1 MGYSTRIKNLACR
14 IILGRHFVAR
24 GPGDRE
30 AIAITFDDGPHPQFT
45 PMLLDLLESHGARG
59 TFFLIGEFAQ
69 ARPDIVRRMVAAGH
83 EIGNHS
89 MRHQAFALMATER
102 QIAEIAEAERV
113 LAGFDGRDSHW
124 FRPPQGRVTPR
135 MLLEL
140 GRRRHS
146 VAMWSLDSFDYR
158 GHGVETILRRF
169 ESRRVAPGEVV
180 LFHDD
185 NACTV
190 EALAKLLPAWRER
203 GFAFPTLSE
212 LVSGDG
218 PLGEKT

>member
-14 IILGRHFVAR
+14 VILGRHFVAR
-24 GPGDRE
+24 GRGDRHE
-30 AIAITFDDGPHPQFT
+30 IAITFDDGPHPQFT

-59 TFFLIGEFAQ
+59 TFFLIGEFAK
-69 ARPDIVRRMVAAGH
+69 ARPELVRRMVAGGH

-89 MRHQAFALMATER
+89 MRHQAFARMSSEHQA
-102 QIAEIAEAERV
+102 AEIAEADR
-113 LAGFDGRDSHW
+113 LLTGFDGRDDHW
-124 FRPPQGRVTPR
+124 FRPPQGKVTPR
-135 MLLEL
+135 MLLDL
-140 GRRRHS
+140 GRRQHP

-158 GHGVETILRRF
+158 GHGVDSILRRF
-169 ESRRVAPGEVV
+169 ESRRVVAGDVV

-190 EALAKLLPAWRER
+190 DALARLLPVWRER

-212 LVSGDG
+212 LVAGDG
-218 PLGEKT
+218 PRGETP